1 MSSPWSESWSSGRAR
16 PCHTFGWSASA
27 LDGDAHRA
35 SGTRDDLGGLLH
47 VVRVQVLEL
56 RLRDLTDL
64 GGAEPAD
71 LRLVRLA
78 GALGD
83 AGGLLDELRSRR
95 GLRDEGEGPVLV
107 DRDLHRDHVAA
118 LRLRLGVVRLAELH
132 DVDAV
137 LTQRGADRRGR
148 RGLAGLDLQLDDS

>member
-1 MSSPWSESWSSGRAR
+1 MSSPWWGSWSSGRAR
-16 PCHTFGWSASA
+16 PCHTFGRSASA

-35 SGTRDDLGGLLH
+35 SGTRDDLGGLLD

-71 LRLVRLA
+71 LRLLRLA

-83 AGGLLDELRSRR
+83 AGGLLDDLGGRR
-95 GLRDEGEGPVLV
+95 GCCGQGEGPVP
-107 DRDLHRDHVAA
+107 
-118 LRLRLGVVRLAELH
+118 GC
-132 DVDAV
+132 
-137 LTQRGADRRGR
+137 
-148 RGLAGLDLQLDDS
+148 RGLPREY